1 MNYLTVDF
9 NAHAGGGG
17 GEGGRALT
25 SEGAPTRTRV
35 LNRIIR

>member
-17 GEGGRALT
+17 RGGWESADFRG
-25 SEGAPTRTRV
+25 GAY
-35 LNRIIR
+35 

>member
-9 NAHAGGGG
+9 NAHAGGG